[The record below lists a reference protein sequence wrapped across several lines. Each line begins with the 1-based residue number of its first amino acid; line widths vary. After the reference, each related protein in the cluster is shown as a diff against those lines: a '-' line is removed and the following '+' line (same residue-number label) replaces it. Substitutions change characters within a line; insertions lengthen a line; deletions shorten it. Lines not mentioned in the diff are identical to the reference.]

1 MTLAGAEYSDILEVN
16 DECTKVRRIEPLP
29 KWLLCSPTSRL
40 LLVWNISA
48 EITEEDGAAQGLEHP
63 SLSER
68 IIQKFGTYNNV
79 TSVWI
84 LHPGKELPKELQRY
98 AKRHKELGQHL
109 CAVVKFGHLQGVS

>member
-1 MTLAGAEYSDILEVN
+1 MPQIKILTTDWYMTLAGAEYSDILEVN
-16 DECTKVRRIEPLP
+16 VECTKVRRIEPLP

-68 IIQKFGTYNNV
+68 IIQNF
-79 TSVWI
+79 
-84 LHPGKELPKELQRY
+84 
-98 AKRHKELGQHL
+98 LGLRQHYFCL
-109 CAVVKFGHLQGVS
+109 DPASWQ